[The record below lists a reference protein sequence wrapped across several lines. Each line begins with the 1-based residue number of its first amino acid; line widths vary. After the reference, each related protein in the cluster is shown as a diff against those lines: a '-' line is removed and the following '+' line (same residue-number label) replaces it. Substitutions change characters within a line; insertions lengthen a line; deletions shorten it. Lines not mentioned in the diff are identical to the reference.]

1 MRKDKNNQ
9 IIKIRVI
16 KSALKKTYVRQLTS
30 IEEVVYYR
38 YIKDKKEIKNMEKSK
53 KQITKISLLIVGVF
67 ALVTGLSYAFIN
79 LTLQGTKRQ
88 VIEAGTLSLQ
98 LLEDNNNISIQN
110 ALPMYDDVGMIQ
122 DPFTFRLINKGTT
135 SANYKVKLVEIGTG
149 TLSKSD
155 VKYGLTKDG
164 VKTIGLLS
172 DIKEGVIDSGVIGAS
187 PETIEYSLRLWI
199 KDTVTDNEMI
209 SGKSLSYR
217 VDVEVGQIVEE
228 EPGEVVTD
236 TLFET
241 ENLGTNCT
249 TYNDGVDT
257 FLVGQCSNNY
267 VWYSGKLWRIVLKN
281 NETGAVK
288 MVTDNAITAIPYN
301 AEGNT
306 AFKDSYMDQWLNQ
319 EFLPTLHDYEDYL
332 VTNSIWD
339 ATADSSSEPARPAG
353 TTTVERTVGLL
364 NAYEYYTTY
373 TQSGGLATS
382 STTYLNN
389 GVYWWLLTP
398 YNASDV
404 RTVYNNSSL
413 YYYNPSNGA
422 GARPSVNLKSTV
434 QIDSGSGTQ
443 SYPYILKGDVQETVA
458 GTTLLSTR
466 YSGEYVTFNNELY
479 RIVGVENGL
488 TKITAVDKPS
498 GLASNAFDSS
508 TTNFANA
515 SIKTDLETYYQGLQT
530 ANETAFK
537 MIEPN
542 TTWYLGGVGSGSS
555 FGNHH
560 YKASICATVDA
571 GVSMSACDEKAT
583 STTASIALPRAGEMF
598 TSHITRGSKASFWTL
613 TPYSPLYVW
622 YVYNYGTLL
631 NNFPTSGYG
640 ARPSMY
646 LKSNVVIASNNT
658 GNGTYEYPYSLE
670 ISS

>member
-1 MRKDKNNQ
+1 MDNNKKQ
-9 IIKIRVI
+9 IIKITVFI
-16 KSALKKTYVRQLTS
+16 TS
-30 IEEVVYYR
+30 IFIIFMSV
-38 YIKDKKEIKNMEKSK
+38 S
-53 KQITKISLLIVGVF
+53 F
-67 ALVTGLSYAFIN
+67 AFIN

-88 VIEAGTLSLQ
+88 VIEAGTLSLE
-98 LLEDNNNISIQN
+98 LDEDDNNLTIQN

-122 DPFTFRLINKGTT
+122 DPFTFRLINNGTT

-199 KDTVTDNEMI
+199 RDDLTDNETI

-217 VDVEVGQIVEE
+217 VDVEVGQIIEKDPSAVE
-228 EPGEVVTD
+228 VK
-236 TLFET
+236 LFAS
-241 ENLGTNCT
+241 ENLGNNCT

-267 VWYSGKLWRIVLKN
+267 VWYSGKLWRVVLKN

-288 MVTDNAITAIPYN
+288 MVTDNAITTISYN
-301 AEGNT
+301 ASGNT

-319 EFLPTLHDYEDYL
+319 EFLPTLHHYQDYL
-332 VTNSIWD
+332 IVNSVWDVTSDDSD
-339 ATADSSSEPARPAG
+339 APARPAG

-373 TQSGGLATS
+373 AQSGGLATY
-382 STTYLNN
+382 STTYLKNN
-389 GVYWWLLTP
+389 VYWWLMTP
-398 YNASDV
+398 QNASNV
-404 RTVYNNSSL
+404 RSVDSNSYL
-413 YYYNPSNGA
+413 NYDAPTFGN
-422 GARPSVNLKSTV
+422 GARPSVNLKSTI
-434 QIDSGSGTQ
+434 QIDSGSG
-443 SYPYILKGDVQETVA
+443 SKSNPYILKGDQQETVA
-458 GTTLLSTR
+458 GTTLLSTK

-498 GLASNAFDSS
+498 GLASTVFDSS
-508 TTNFANA
+508 DSATTNFANA
-515 SIKTDLETYYQGLQT
+515 SIKADLETYYQGLKAT
-530 ANETAFK
+530 NETAFN
-537 MIEPN
+537 MIQPN
-542 TTWYLGGVGSGSS
+542 TTWYLGGVGSGDDY
-555 FGNHH
+555 GNYH

-571 GVSMSACDEKAT
+571 SVSMNACTSKAA

-598 TSHITRGSKASFWTL
+598 TSQITRETKADFWTL
-613 TPYSPLYVW
+613 TPYSASRVRRVDYFGNLNSRAPT
-622 YVYNYGTLL
+622 YGH
-631 NNFPTSGYG
+631 G

-646 LKSNVVIASNNT
+646 LKSTIKIATGNT
-658 GNGTYEYPYSLE
+658 GNGTYEYPYQ
-670 ISS
+670 IQ

>member
-1 MRKDKNNQ
+1 
-9 IIKIRVI
+9 
-16 KSALKKTYVRQLTS
+16 
-30 IEEVVYYR
+30 
-38 YIKDKKEIKNMEKSK
+38 MEQEKK
-53 KQITKISLLIVGVF
+53 KQIAKVSIFIAGIFIIF
-67 ALVTGLSYAFIN
+67 ASISYAFIN

-88 VIEAGTLSLQ
+88 VIEAGTLSLE
-98 LLEDNNNISIQN
+98 LDEDDNNLTIQN

-122 DPFTFRLINKGTT
+122 EAFTFRLINKGTT

-149 TLSKSD
+149 TLEKTD
-155 VKYGLTKDG
+155 VKYGLVKDG

-172 DIKEGVIDSGVIGAS
+172 DIKEGVIDSGTIGAS

-199 KDTVTDNEMI
+199 KDDVTDNETI

-217 VDVEVGQIVEE
+217 VDVEVGQIIEKDPSAVE
-228 EPGEVVTD
+228 VK
-236 TLFET
+236 LFAT
-241 ENLGTNCT
+241 ENLGNNCT

-301 AEGNT
+301 ASGNT

-332 VTNSIWD
+332 VVNSVWD

-373 TQSGGLATS
+373 AQSGGLATY
-382 STTYLNN
+382 STTYLRNN
-389 GVYWWLLTP
+389 VYWWLITP
-398 YNASDV
+398 YS
-404 RTVYNNSSL
+404 
-413 YYYNPSNGA
+413 PSYARYVNDRGDLDSNLPTNGN
-422 GARPSVNLKSTV
+422 GARPSVNLKSTI
-434 QIDSGSGTQ
+434 QIDSGSG
-443 SYPYILKGDVQETVA
+443 SKSNPYILKGDQQETVA
-458 GTTLLSTR
+458 GSTLLSTR
-466 YSGEYVTFNNELY
+466 YSGEYITFNNELY

-498 GLASNAFDSS
+498 SLASNVFDSS
-508 TTNFANA
+508 ESKTTNFADA
-515 SIKTDLETYYQGLQT
+515 TIKADLETYYQGLQT
-530 ANETAFK
+530 TNETAFK

-571 GVSMSACDEKAT
+571 SVSMSTCDEKAT
-583 STTASIALPRAGEMF
+583 STTASIALPRVGEMF
-598 TSHITRGSKASFWTL
+598 TSQITRGSKANFWTL
-613 TPYSPLYVW
+613 TPYSTSSVRNVRSYGNLY
-622 YVYNYGTLL
+622 YL
-631 NNFPTSGYG
+631 NPTNGDG

-646 LKSNVVIASNNT
+646 LKSTIKIATGNT
-658 GNGTYEYPYSLE
+658 GNGTYEYPYSIELGA
-670 ISS
+670 